1 MNKKNVLNKIHG
13 GGVFS
18 YLNIPVLTCLY
29 SEIVKYRWD
38 KFIPS
43 FCVEVN

>member
-1 MNKKNVLNKIHG
+1 MNNNILQNNVQWWG
-13 GGVFS
+13 GFS

-29 SEIVKYRWD
+29 DEIVKYRWD

-43 FCVEVN
+43 FCVGIK

>member
-1 MNKKNVLNKIHG
+1 MNKKNVLNKIH

-29 SEIVKYRWD
+29 DEIVKYRWD

-43 FCVEVN
+43 FCVGVK